1 MNCIR
6 VSRVFH
12 IFKLPLQVFH
22 LMGMEWGGGGLVAE
36 LPQCLRGCARPDGT
50 AVKAFLISFR
60 LFVTRAAS

>member
-1 MNCIR
+1 MNCI
-6 VSRVFH
+6 SRVFH

-22 LMGMEWGGGGLVAE
+22 LMAMEWGGEAAE